1 MATDGKDGLSDESKG
16 VTYGEVIRD
25 YQPATGAKW
34 RSGCPDYAAVN
45 KLYFENRVMNHAEGS
60 LEALI
65 QKLMK
70 NWDVECRHI
79 ADIHQWQTVDIGKF
93 KAALNG
99 GCPFN
104 AQLLSDMSHADVLTG
119 ETTMLRIGETAEYSA
134 KASNADIGMKNF
146 AAAFPEGF
154 ALEVLEVF
162 SGPPNV
168 TFKWRHFGKMTGS
181 FVDKHGKDHKGNG
194 EMLNVIGLCI
204 AKVSEDLKIESV
216 DVYYNP
222 NDLARALAT

>member
-1 MATDGKDGLSDESKG
+1 MATDDKDGLSDESKG
-16 VTYGEVIRD
+16 VTHGEVIRD
-25 YQPATGAKW
+25 YQPAPGAKW
-34 RSGCPDYAAVN
+34 RSGRPDYAAVN
-45 KLYFENRVMNHAEGS
+45 KLYFEHRVMNHAEGS

-79 ADIHQWQTVDIGKF
+79 ASTHQWQTMDVSKF

-104 AQLLSDMSHADVLTG
+104 AQLLSDMSHANVL
-119 ETTMLRIGETAEYSA
+119 IGETPEYSA
-134 KASNADIGMKNF
+134 TASSAEAGMKNF
-146 AAAFPEGF
+146 GAAFPEGF
-154 ALEVLEVF
+154 AWEVLEVF

-168 TFKWRHFGKMTGS
+168 TFKWRHFGKMTGT
-181 FVDKHGKDHKGNG
+181 FKDKHGKEHKGNG
-194 EMLNVIGLCI
+194 EMLNIIGLCI

-222 NDLARALAT
+222 NDLVRPLAT